1 MKKTVTTSVFGSKL
15 GALAFL
21 LAMLFS
27 FSACDKQDDVQPE
40 ADLLSASED
49 MLTVLQRTDLMKG
62 NAPAHAKAH
71 KNQDRKPTFNTLLV
85 ALAKTGLTSTVA
97 KNDLT
102 LFAPSDEAFAKL
114 GLYPNNIGSVPNLR
128 EILLYHAVAGKVYST
143 DLTAGYVPTLNGAA
157 LNISLNGGVQVNDA
171 NVILADAR
179 ALNGVIHVV
188 DKVLMPPTL
197 NLVELAL
204 SFDPEFSI
212 LVAAVQRAGLGET
225 LASGGPYT
233 VFAPTNDAFIAA
245 LGELGFASLEDVPVE
260 ALRQILLYHVVEGRV
275 YSSDLR
281 SGEVSTAN
289 GDAFVVNTSNL
300 TLTDTQGRV
309 ANLVPSLLNV
319 QATNGVV
326 HVIDK
331 VILPNLGS

>member
-1 MKKTVTTSVFGSKL
+1 M
-15 GALAFL
+15 LAFL
-21 LAMLFS
+21 FAFVFVVS
-27 FSACDKQDDVQPE
+27 SCEKQDDIQPDAALSATE
-40 ADLLSASED
+40 SDLLTALQSADL
-49 MLTVLQRTDLMKG
+49 KG
-62 NAPAHAKAH
+62 KAPAHANAARKGE
-71 KNQDRKPTFNTLLV
+71 KKPTFNTLLV

-97 KNDLT
+97 REHLT

-114 GLYPNNIGSVPNLR
+114 GLYPNNIGDVPNLR
-128 EILLYHAVAGKVYST
+128 NILLYHAIAGKVYST

-157 LNISLNGGVQVNDA
+157 VKISLNGGVMVNDA
-171 NVILADAR
+171 HVILADAR
-179 ALNGVIHVV
+179 ALNGVIHVI
-188 DKVLMPPTL
+188 DEVLMPPTL
-197 NLVELAL
+197 NLVGLAQ

-212 LVAAVQRAGLGET
+212 LVQAVIKAGLAET

-245 LGELGFASLEDVPVE
+245 LQELGYASLDAVPE
-260 ALRQILLYHVVEGRV
+260 STLRQILLYHVVAGRV
-275 YSSDLR
+275 YSSDLS
-281 SGEVSTAN
+281 SGEVRTRN
-289 GDAFVVNTSNL
+289 GDVFTVNTSNL

-309 ANLVPSLLNV
+309 ANLIPSLLDV